1 MYKVDKK
8 SYAIIVLV
16 LALSTAY
23 LIAFNC
29 INQDE
34 YEYLKR
40 TNEDLLQENK
50 ELRIQIENMVL
61 ERTKEANINGK

>member
-8 SYAIIVLV
+8 SYMIIVLV

-29 INQDE
+29 INQDK